1 MGYRLN
7 CLDGPVFIAV
17 PTALLTEFDIHHR
30 FESCVSETEISPFDL
45 KFMDFWNFLDSGNKN
60 KANP

>member
-7 CLDGPVFIAV
+7 CFDEPVFIAV
-17 PTALLTEFDIHHR
+17 PKPLLTEFGILHR
-30 FESCVSETEISPFDL
+30 LESCKLETEISPFDF
-45 KFMDFWNFLDSGNKN
+45 KYVDFRVFLDSGNKN